1 MRMSPCQAI
10 GQKAVHKIV
19 LIARSYPSMLVCIAE
34 IPRTDFFESPLARS
48 EFTSKNK
55 EQSKSG
61 TQRFERTMKPLFVSN
76 KDGQCVVHWK
86 KLTAFSVV
94 VMVLTAVLVEGLWW
108 LLSNTL
114 SLGALIVA
122 LVLGTLIVVRMVVR
136 AITYQEQEL
145 EVTAEST

>member
-1 MRMSPCQAI
+1 MCRWAEFP
-10 GQKAVHKIV
+10 GYNIV

-61 TQRFERTMKPLFVSN
+61 TQRLERTMKPLFVSI
-76 KDGQCVVHWK
+76 KEDQRVVHWK
-86 KLTAFSVV
+86 KLTAFSIAVLVV
-94 VMVLTAVLVEGLWW
+94 TALLVEGLWW
-108 LLSNTL
+108 LVSNTL
-114 SLGALIVA
+114 SPGALLVA
-122 LVLGTLIVVRMVVR
+122 LVLGTLIVVRVVVR

>member
-1 MRMSPCQAI
+1 
-10 GQKAVHKIV
+10 
-19 LIARSYPSMLVCIAE
+19 MLVCIAE
-34 IPRTDFFESPLARS
+34 IPRTDFFQSPLARS

-61 TQRFERTMKPLFVSN
+61 TQRFERTMKPLFVSI
-76 KDGQCVVHWK
+76 KEDQRIIHWK
-86 KLTAFSVV
+86 RLTAFSVA

-114 SLGALIVA
+114 SLEPLIVG

-145 EVTAEST
+145 EATAEST